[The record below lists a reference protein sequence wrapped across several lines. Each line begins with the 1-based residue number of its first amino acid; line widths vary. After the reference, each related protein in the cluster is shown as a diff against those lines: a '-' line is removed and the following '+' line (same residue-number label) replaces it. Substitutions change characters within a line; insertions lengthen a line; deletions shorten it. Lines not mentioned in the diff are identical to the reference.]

1 MKLQRHQIKYL
12 YNGTQWKRENVF
24 YHIAAEIKILLEYSK
39 RAVDTGNPHI

>member
-1 MKLQRHQIKYL
+1 MEHSGKEKMY
-12 YNGTQWKRENVF
+12 F